1 MRVTFLRWPATLTLN
16 AGAGKLERLDANAEA
31 GLSSVLTTSRDAP
44 AARRAKASSPPR
56 FSLNRGF
63 ATAELHHMGLDE
75 DASSFCHEAHSFR
88 SRHPTGEEAFRA
100 RPRHADSITGWLHFA
115 GRTAIASISIN
126 APSRASF

>member
-1 MRVTFLRWPATLTLN
+1 M
-16 AGAGKLERLDANAEA
+16 A
-31 GLSSVLTTSRDAP
+31 GLSPVLTTSRDAP

-75 DASSFCHEAHSFR
+75 DASNFCDEAHSFL

-100 RPRHADSITGWLHFA
+100 RGLDMPKVSMKTLSVYAL
-115 GRTAIASISIN
+115 
-126 APSRASF
+126 